1 MKNKIYLICLLLVF
15 FSLPS
20 CKLIRSASSKAESKV
35 LRKLSGDFIED
46 GSEKISKKTVRGF
59 VGEGAQFAT
68 EKMAQKSLRELA
80 KSDKLLAEL
89 YERFSKYIS
98 TDFAD
103 GIVVESAENGFRLY
117 SKEFPNSAIK
127 ICGNTIFCDA
137 GSLKG
142 SGAVNEFLNY
152 LLPNKTYV
160 VDECF
165 TYTTDKYGRV
175 VSCSANRSKSFGKIH
190 RNTQRNTDVQKKVV
204 SMLDGH
210 NGMDQ
215 SGHLFANTT
224 GGPNELIN
232 QVPMNKDL
240 NMHGEYRRLEK
251 IEESALK
258 QNKEVYS
265 QRKLLYKGTEKR
277 PYAIEFITKID
288 GRETRTVV
296 ENI

>member
-1 MKNKIYLICLLLVF
+1 MKRKILLFCAILLLLP
-15 FSLPS
+15 LPS
-20 CKLIRSASSKAESKV
+20 CKLIRSGASKADSKL
-35 LRKLSGDFIED
+35 LRKMTGDFING
-46 GSEKISKKTVRGF
+46 GSERISNKTARRL

-68 EKMAQKSLRELA
+68 EKVTLKSLRELA
-80 KSDKLLAEL
+80 TSDKLLAEL

-98 TDFAD
+98 SDFAD
-103 GIVVESAENGFRLY
+103 GIVVEATENGLRLY
-117 SKEFPNSAIK
+117 SREFPNSAIK
-127 ICGNTIFCDA
+127 ICGNTVFCNA

-142 SGAVNEFLNY
+142 SGAVNEFLNH

-160 VDECF
+160 VDDCF
-165 TYTTDKYGRV
+165 VYTTDKYGRV

-190 RNTQRNTDVQKKVV
+190 RNTQRNSDVQKKVV

-210 NGMDQ
+210 SGMDQ

-232 QVPMNKDL
+232 QVPMNKEL
-240 NMHGEYRRLEK
+240 NMHGEYRRLER
-251 IEESALK
+251 IEETALK
-258 QNKEVYS
+258 QNKDVYS
-265 QRKLLYKGTEKR
+265 QRRLLYKGTEKR

-288 GRETRTVV
+288 GSETRTIV